1 MSDAAQS
8 AQDAAAEFMRTVPV
22 QDVVVSMV
30 QTVFDVGYRRTGLA
44 GGDDERDLEQT
55 RVAIETVR
63 AMLPVL
69 EGVLD
74 PESMT
79 ALRGALSQLQL
90 AYADAL
96 QAAAQPP
103 PEQPPAEQP
112 AQGEAADAPK
122 GPDEAEKIVPER
134 PPIWTPGGEV

>member
-1 MSDAAQS
+1 MSDQSQS

-22 QDVVVSMV
+22 QDVIVSMV

-55 RVAIETVR
+55 RVSIETVR
-63 AMLPVL
+63 ALLPVL

-74 PESMT
+74 APSMST
-79 ALRGALSQLQL
+79 LRGALSQLQL
-90 AYADAL
+90 AYADATR
-96 QAAAQPP
+96 AAQQPP
-103 PEQPPAEQP
+103 PEKAPAEEPEAGQP
-112 AQGEAADAPK
+112 
-122 GPDEAEKIVPER
+122 AEKIVPER

>member
-1 MSDAAQS
+1 MSDASQS
-8 AQDAAAEFMRTVPV
+8 AQEAAAEFMRTVPV

-44 GGDDERDLEQT
+44 GGEDERDLEQT

-63 AMLPVL
+63 ALLPVL

-74 PESMT
+74 AQSMT

-90 AYADAL
+90 AYADAANPPA
-96 QAAAQPP
+96 QPEPEAGAAAEPA
-103 PEQPPAEQP
+103 PEAGQA
-112 AQGEAADAPK
+112 G
-122 GPDEAEKIVPER
+122 EKIVPER

>member
-1 MSDAAQS
+1 MSDPSQS
-8 AQDAAAEFMRTVPV
+8 AQEAAAEFMRTVPV

-63 AMLPVL
+63 ALLPVL

-74 PESMT
+74 SQSMT

-96 QAAAQPP
+96 KTPAQPSA
-103 PEQPPAEQP
+103 PEAPGAEPKRAQPAE
-112 AQGEAADAPK
+112 E
-122 GPDEAEKIVPER
+122 IVPER

>member
-1 MSDAAQS
+1 MSDASQS
-8 AQDAAAEFMRTVPV
+8 AQEAAAEFMRTVPV
-22 QDVVVSMV
+22 QDVLVSMV

-44 GGDDERDLEQT
+44 GGSDERDLEQT

-63 AMLPVL
+63 ALLPVL

-74 PESMT
+74 AQSMS

-90 AYADAL
+90 AYADAMKE
-96 QAAAQPP
+96 
-103 PEQPPAEQP
+103 PEQPPAQAP
-112 AQGEAADAPK
+112 DQAAGAPDPE
-122 GPDEAEKIVPER
+122 GPAEKIVPER

>member
-1 MSDAAQS
+1 MSDASQS
-8 AQDAAAEFMRTVPV
+8 AQEAAAEFMRTVPV

-30 QTVFDVGYRRTGLA
+30 QTVFDVGYRRTGLV
-44 GGDDERDLEQT
+44 GGEDERDLEQT

-63 AMLPVL
+63 ALLPVL

-74 PESMT
+74 AASMT

-90 AYADAL
+90 AYADA
-96 QAAAQPP
+96 ASPPAQPEP
-103 PEQPPAEQP
+103 QAGAAEPAPESGQAGEQ
-112 AQGEAADAPK
+112 
-122 GPDEAEKIVPER
+122 IVPER

>member
-1 MSDAAQS
+1 MSDASQS

-30 QTVFDVGYRRTGLA
+30 QTVFDVGYRRTGLV
-44 GGDDERDLEQT
+44 GEGDQRDLEQT

-63 AMLPVL
+63 ALLPVL

-74 PESMT
+74 AGSMS

-90 AYADAL
+90 AYADAMK
-96 QAAAQPP
+96 A
-103 PEQPPAEQP
+103 PEKPAEEP
-112 AQGEAADAPK
+112 APEAGAP
-122 GPDEAEKIVPER
+122 AEKIVPER

>member
-1 MSDAAQS
+1 MSDQSQS

-22 QDVVVSMV
+22 QDVLVSMV

-44 GGDDERDLEQT
+44 GENDERDLEQT

-63 AMLPVL
+63 ALLPVL

-74 PESMT
+74 PQSLT

-90 AYADAL
+90 AYADAMR
-96 QAAAQPP
+96 APAEPPADEAPAP
-103 PEQPPAEQP
+103 PERER
-112 AQGEAADAPK
+112 
-122 GPDEAEKIVPER
+122 PDEKIVPER

>member
-1 MSDAAQS
+1 
-8 AQDAAAEFMRTVPV
+8 MRTVPV

-44 GGDDERDLEQT
+44 GGDDQRDLEQT

-63 AMLPVL
+63 ALLPVL

-74 PESMT
+74 APSMT
-79 ALRGALSQLQL
+79 ALRGALSELQL
-90 AYADAL
+90 AYADAIKAP
-96 QAAAQPP
+96 QEA
-103 PEQPPAEQP
+103 PAEQP
-112 AQGEAADAPK
+112 PPPPKAP
-122 GPDEAEKIVPER
+122 PAEEKIVPER

>member
-1 MSDAAQS
+1 MSDPSQS

-63 AMLPVL
+63 ALLPVL

-74 PESMT
+74 AQSMT

-90 AYADAL
+90 AYADAM
-96 QAAAQPP
+96 QASQQPP
-103 PEQPPAEQP
+103 PEQAPGEQP
-112 AQGEAADAPK
+112 EAGQP
-122 GPDEAEKIVPER
+122 AEKIVPER

>member
-1 MSDAAQS
+1 MSDASQS
-8 AQDAAAEFMRTVPV
+8 AQEAAAEFMRTVPV
-22 QDVVVSMV
+22 QDVLVSMV

-44 GGDDERDLEQT
+44 GGTDERDLEQT

-63 AMLPVL
+63 ALLPVL

-74 PESMT
+74 AQSMS

-90 AYADAL
+90 AYADAMKE
-96 QAAAQPP
+96 
-103 PEQPPAEQP
+103 PEQPS
-112 AQGEAADAPK
+112 AQSASASEPE
-122 GPDEAEKIVPER
+122 GPAEKIVPER